1 MDYRKLFLI
10 TLGLLLLVLIVT
22 LTASLPGSSKRA
34 SDSLVPVGEPLPQQ
48 IRTISLEG
56 NFNFAGEALPMDV
69 ADIRERLEREILIN
83 SYLHAS
89 TLLKIKRTT
98 RYFPEIE
105 RILQE
110 EQMPD
115 DLKYLAVAE
124 SALENATSSA
134 GAKGIWQFMEATGK
148 AYGLEI
154 NSEIDERYHLE
165 KSTRAACRYLR
176 EYHHKFGSWLLA
188 ASGYNMGGPRLTR
201 QMAEQRAGSFDELE
215 LNAETSR
222 YIFRIVALKTI
233 LDAPDHFGFNLLPE
247 DYYPPFDKFKRV
259 EISGPVTN
267 WGDFAKEHGTNFR
280 QLKIYNPWI
289 LGTTFTNKERKKY
302 TVRIP
307 VL

>member
-1 MDYRKLFLI
+1 MDYRKLFFI
-10 TLGLLLLVLIVT
+10 SLGMLLLVLIVA
-22 LTASLPGSSKRA
+22 LTASLPGSVKSA
-34 SDSLVPVGEPLPQQ
+34 YNTLVPVGEPLPQQ

-56 NFNFAGEALPMDV
+56 NFHFAGEALPMDV

-89 TLLKIKRTT
+89 TLLKIKRTS

-105 RILQE
+105 RILRE
-110 EQMPD
+110 EGMPD

-154 NSEIDERYHLE
+154 NKEIDERYHLD
-165 KSTRAACRYLR
+165 KATRAACQYLR
-176 EYHHKFGSWLLA
+176 EYHGKFGSWLLA

-201 QMAEQRAGSFDELE
+201 QMAEQRAASFDELE

-247 DYYPPFDKFKRV
+247 DYYPPFDNYTLV
-259 EISGPVTN
+259 EVNGPIAN
-267 WGDFAKEHGTNFR
+267 WGDFAREHGTNFR

-289 LGTTFTNKERKKY
+289 LGTTLTNKERKRY
-302 TVRIP
+302 SVRVP
-307 VL
+307 R